1 MVDTRRLEQLM
12 SPSATAD
19 ATPGVPLQPNGAR
32 RALALSG
39 HRDIR
44 KTGQLNPRSPQRE
57 TRIAAQW
64 AKLEKCISAP
74 GKDKAQT
81 EFNLMA
87 RQSEITSRFDILRT
101 QLLQAFRSRGLVSLG
116 ITGVTTGA
124 GASFVTA
131 GLLASLAR
139 RGDVRVIALDLNL
152 AAPALHRFF
161 DIAPQQSNASLL
173 AGEVALSDCLQRM
186 TNSVAIAPS
195 QPADGTDAG
204 LVHSAED
211 LAQLLAQVQSEFAT
225 DIILCDL
232 PPLLQGDAA
241 MSLSMALD
249 AVLLVA
255 DSTANSAADI
265 TACERR
271 LADQTAFLGVIL
283 NQYQGRI
290 AP

>member
-12 SPSATAD
+12 SPSGTPD
-19 ATPGVPLQPNGAR
+19 ATPNVPAQSAGGR

-39 HRDIR
+39 HREIR

-57 TRIAAQW
+57 ARVAAHW
-64 AKLEKCISAP
+64 AALESCISAP
-74 GKDKAQT
+74 GTDKAQT
-81 EFNLMA
+81 EFNLLA

-101 QLLQAFRSRGLVSLG
+101 QLLQAFRSRNLVSLG
-116 ITGVTTGA
+116 ITGARSGA

-152 AAPALHRFF
+152 AAPALHRYF
-161 DIAPQQSNASLL
+161 DIAPQHTAASLL
-173 AGEVALSDCLQRM
+173 TGELAPDASLQRM
-186 TNSVAIAPS
+186 TKSVAIAPS
-195 QPADGTDAG
+195 LPANEQGVG

-211 LAQLLAQVQSEFAT
+211 LAQVLARVLA
-225 DIILCDL
+225 DYAPDVILCDL

-255 DSTANSAADI
+255 DSTSNSAADI

-271 LADQTAFLGVIL
+271 LAEQTAFLGVIL